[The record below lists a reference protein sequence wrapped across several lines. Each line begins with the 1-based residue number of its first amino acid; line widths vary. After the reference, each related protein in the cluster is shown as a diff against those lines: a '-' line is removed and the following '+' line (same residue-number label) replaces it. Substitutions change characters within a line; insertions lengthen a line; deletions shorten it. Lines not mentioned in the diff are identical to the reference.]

1 MEPQKSNWSELCP
14 ELLLE
19 IAYRLETRTNVYN
32 FRAACKNW
40 HDSLSKIP
48 RNLPFLSP
56 LFPHRFWAFDSD
68 FFSTISSGNLH
79 HLIAY
84 AVCLIRPRN
93 IPESTKPWLL
103 TVEEFRRGKLCIQLP
118 LSRIRASGNFPA
130 NVQIPSSLNL
140 SDFHI
145 SVIGNGYRLRSSGM
159 ERLNGGR
166 LSYDYKLVLFGNP
179 ACFEPLSIMD
189 YTALVWF
196 EHGRVGWVRLSRRSD
211 WGFLAFKGTS
221 KFDDIVN
228 FKGLVYAI
236 DRMGRVYVVHYDL
249 EWAKGVH
256 FQQTLKME
264 CIANDMISSGCD
276 SDRRK
281 RLVVDSSGVLY
292 VIERVIY
299 CGEKVHFKVYMLDEV
314 NCKLDQIVGIGDGR
328 ILFVGVDCCLFASV
342 ADFPGFRGNCILF
355 LDDSFPLYGE
365 GRAYSEP
372 IINGARKELRVTV
385 YHFEDGDAKPISA
398 FSGYSDILWPPSAW
412 FYPDLSRP

>member
-19 IAYRLETRTNVYN
+19 IADRLKTRTNVYN
-32 FRAACKNW
+32 FRAVCKNW

-68 FFSTISSGNLH
+68 FFSTLSSGNLH

-84 AVCLIRPRN
+84 AVYLIRPRN
-93 IPESTKPWLL
+93 IPESSKPWLL

-118 LSRIRASGNFPA
+118 LSRIRACGNFPA

-145 SVIGNGYRLRSSGM
+145 SVIGNGYHLRSSGK
-159 ERLNGGR
+159 ERLNGRG

-189 YTALVWF
+189 YTALVRF
-196 EHGRVGWVRLSRRSD
+196 EHGLVGWVRLSRRSD
-211 WGFLAFKGTS
+211 WGLLGFNGTWE
-221 KFDDIVN
+221 FDDIVN
-228 FKGLVYAI
+228 LKGLVYAI
-236 DRMGRVYVVHYDL
+236 DRMGRVYVVHYDI
-249 EWAKGVH
+249 EMPY
-256 FQQTLKME
+256 QQTLKME
-264 CIANDMISSGCD
+264 CIANDWISSGCH

-292 VIERVIY
+292 VIERVSY
-299 CGEKVHFKVYMLDEV
+299 CGGKIHFKVYRLDEV
-314 NCKLDQIVGIGDGR
+314 NCKLDQVVGFGDSR
-328 ILFVGVDCCLFASV
+328 ILFVGVDCCFFASV

-365 GRAYSEP
+365 RTTFIEP
-372 IINGARKELRVTV
+372 IINGAREVLTVTV
-385 YHFEDGDAKPISA
+385 FHFEDGDAKPISA
-398 FSGYSDILWPPSAW
+398 FPGYSDILWPPSAW